1 MYVVCVGVFVFFSVP
16 AFEKSDGHSQT
27 AVFEILKAD
36 LLDSGEYRCVARN
49 DAGESTNSTEV
60 RVIPSFGA
68 TNVPEPPIE
77 EVAFPVG
84 SNAKLRC
91 DTGK

>member
-1 MYVVCVGVFVFFSVP
+1 MRWCVFFSVP
-16 AFEKSDGHSQT
+16 AFEKVDGHSQT

-36 LLDSGEYRCVARN
+36 LLDSGEYTCMAKN
-49 DAGESTNSTEV
+49 DAGISENSTIV

-77 EVAFPVG
+77 EVTFPVG

-91 DTGK
+91 NTGK